1 MQGVQAPAIKVTLP
15 VALDSRDSKR
25 RRWGVGGWGGSSC
38 LGSCGGGQVDSC
50 LCNGQCVSLPLGSDG
65 GCVSRGPGVVAVTEL
80 E

>member
-25 RRWGVGGWGGSSC
+25 RRWGGGGGSSC
-38 LGSCGGGQVDSC
+38 LGACGGGQVDSC
-50 LCNGQCVSLPLGSDG
+50 LCNGQCVTLPLGSDG
-65 GCVSRGPGVVAVTEL
+65 GCVSRWPGVVAVTEL